1 MSVIVRYAAQD
12 WKKGRSVIA
21 GVRGADLTLA
31 GVVRSV
37 TVILVSVVRIAAII
51 LALAGAHVRNAGRIR
66 VRNVPNAD
74 AIIVSEVVKAAAAEM

>member
-31 GVVRSV
+31 GVVRIV
-37 TVILVSVVRIAAII
+37 AII
-51 LALAGAHVRNAGRIR
+51 LTLAGAHVRNAGRIR

-74 AIIVSEVVKAAAAEM
+74 AIIVSEVVKAAEAAEM